1 MQLLIV
7 IAGLSQRVDRI
18 RTGCGGK
25 NNSEGAVSM
34 QEPRLSICEKF
45 QRHRRERERPFKG
58 PKGDFE
64 NESH

>member
-25 NNSEGAVSM
+25 NNSEGATPL
-34 QEPRLSICEKF
+34 QGLAPFIF
-45 QRHRRERERPFKG
+45 QQVAARSSVLEGGIAAGRSDVR
-58 PKGDFE
+58 
-64 NESH
+64 N